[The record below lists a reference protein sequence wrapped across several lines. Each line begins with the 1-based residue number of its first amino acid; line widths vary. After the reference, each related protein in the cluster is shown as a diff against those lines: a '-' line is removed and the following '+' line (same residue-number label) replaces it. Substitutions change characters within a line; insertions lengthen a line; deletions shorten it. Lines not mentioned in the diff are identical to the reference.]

1 MAKGFKTGGRD
12 FVRGVSGN
20 PRGPVPMPPE
30 FRALRQFSPDYVK
43 RVISNLA
50 LMTRDEMQ
58 TFLSEGDP
66 NTAELAV
73 ASIISKAIA
82 EGDAGRLTV
91 LLDRSV
97 GRVVEQKTA
106 QLQPVHYVTSV
117 APSGA
122 LIQSVIDEALGE
134 EDGDGGK

>member
-1 MAKGFKTGGRD
+1 
-12 FVRGVSGN
+12 
-20 PRGPVPMPPE
+20 
-30 FRALRQFSPDYVK
+30 
-43 RVISNLA
+43 
-50 LMTRDEMQ
+50 
-58 TFLSEGDP
+58 
-66 NTAELAV
+66 
-73 ASIISKAIA
+73 
-82 EGDAGRLTV
+82 LTV